1 MELTRITKE
10 HVSDSSL
17 VELPKIIPVIWLRS
31 IWISKFP
38 IATFFFFLE
47 KFFWGVYVNEKFIL
61 DILNIISQ

>member
-38 IATFFFFLE
+38 IATLFFFLE